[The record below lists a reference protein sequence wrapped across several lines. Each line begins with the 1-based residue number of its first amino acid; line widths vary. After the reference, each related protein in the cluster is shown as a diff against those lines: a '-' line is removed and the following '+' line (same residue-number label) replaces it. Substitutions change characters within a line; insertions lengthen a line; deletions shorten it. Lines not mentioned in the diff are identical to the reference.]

1 MTYREAIY
9 MVFDMLKIASD
20 DSYWEEEHIIFILN
34 KYRSILLAQKYK
46 GIKVD
51 IPISFY
57 QQIPISLI
65 KSSINDMYTSTE
77 KIPNIVNLNGI
88 ILENFI
94 SDELNPTKFNF
105 NFTTIQRLKF
115 VGFNKWLKN
124 ELYFALDYDNHL
136 YVKCGSDSTPVPN
149 KILGNF
155 ILDNPL
161 DILKFLPEEEIPE
174 DPIDY
179 VFPVEG
185 SLVQTI
191 IEMSV
196 KELSQSLYLPEDKK
210 NNSTDNLSEIKT
222 K

>member
-9 MVFDMLKIASD
+9 MIFDMLKVASD

-34 KYRSILLAQKYK
+34 KYRSILLSQKYK

-65 KSSINDMYTSTE
+65 KSSVNDMYTSTE

-115 VGFNKWLKN
+115 IGFNKWLKN
-124 ELYFALDYDNHL
+124 ELYFALDYDNYL
-136 YVKCGSDSTPVPN
+136 YVKSGNNSIPVPN
-149 KILGNF
+149 KIIGNF

-161 DILKFLPEEEIPE
+161 DILKFLPENEIPE

-179 VFPVEG
+179 IFPVEG

-196 KELSQSLYLPEDKK
+196 KELSQSIYLPEDKK
-210 NNSTDNLSEIKT
+210 NNSTDSLSEIKT

>member
-9 MVFDMLKIASD
+9 MVLDMLKIASD
-20 DSYWEEEHIIFILN
+20 DSYWEEEHIVFILN
-34 KYRSILLAQKYK
+34 KYRSILLSQKYK

-51 IPISFY
+51 VPISFY
-57 QQIPISLI
+57 QQIPISLV
-65 KSSINDMYTSTE
+65 KSTINDMYTSTK

-88 ILENFI
+88 TLENFI
-94 SDELNPTKFNF
+94 SDEINPTKINF

-115 VGFNKWLKN
+115 IGFNKWLTN
-124 ELYFALDYDNHL
+124 ELYFALDYNNYL
-136 YVKCGSDSTPVPN
+136 YAKSGSETLEVPD
-149 KILGNF
+149 KVMGNF

-161 DILKFLPEEEIPE
+161 DALEYLPEDELPD

-179 VFPVEG
+179 IFPVEG

-196 KELSQSLYLPEDKK
+196 KELSQSVYLPEDKR
-210 NNSTDNLSEIKT
+210 NNSTDTLSEIKT